1 MEQNQQ
7 LSSEEKLIDA
17 AVEHLN
23 KEGLNNFTATALTRS
38 ANLGY
43 GTFYKYFSSTEDVLE
58 AAIKKN
64 VTDWSYINFES
75 SKKEPDRLLA
85 FLEAI
90 YKTILQISN
99 NASMRW
105 LLEKPNYFV
114 EIYYEL
120 TLDHAKTDVESAV
133 NNGQLNKEFLKN
145 FDTTFKLYLWQI
157 CGGMSLVDEGYNYN
171 DIALELIKLII
182 PNSVGEENAKEICRK
197 LEERNSQN
205 IF

>member
-1 MEQNQQ
+1 MKQNQQ
-7 LSSEEKLIDA
+7 SSSEEKLIDA

-120 TLDHAKTDVESAV
+120 TFDHAKTDVESAV

-157 CGGMSLVDEGYNYN
+157 CGGMSLIDQGYNYN

-197 LEERNSQN
+197 LEERNSEK

>member
-1 MEQNQQ
+1 MKQNQNS
-7 LSSEEKLIDA
+7 SSEEKLINA

-23 KEGLNNFTATALTRS
+23 KEGLNNFTATVLTRS

-64 VTDWSYINFES
+64 VTDWSFVIYES

-99 NASMRW
+99 NASIRW

-120 TLDHAKTDVESAV
+120 TLEHAKNDVESAV
-133 NNGQLNKEFLKN
+133 RSGQLNQDFLDN

-157 CGGMSLVDEGYNYN
+157 CGGISLIDEGYNYN

-182 PNSVGEENAKEICRK
+182 PNSVKEESAKEICKK
-197 LEERNSQN
+197 LKERNDQK

>member
-1 MEQNQQ
+1 MKQNQQ
-7 LSSEEKLIDA
+7 SSSEEKLIDA

-120 TLDHAKTDVESAV
+120 TFDHAKTDVESAV